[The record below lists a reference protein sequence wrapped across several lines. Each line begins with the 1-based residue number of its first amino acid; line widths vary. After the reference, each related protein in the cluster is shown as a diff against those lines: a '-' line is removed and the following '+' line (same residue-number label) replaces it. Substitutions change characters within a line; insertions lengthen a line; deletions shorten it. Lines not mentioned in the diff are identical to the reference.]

1 MSVHTLLID
10 NHDSFTFNLFQ
21 LLAEVNGRPPTV
33 VRNDTPWSQV
43 DPSRFDNIVI
53 SPGPGHPGV
62 TRDVGISVHAF
73 RDTRLPLLG
82 VCLGHQLL
90 CHLLGGRVAHAVEP
104 VHGRT
109 SAVHHR
115 GTGLFEGIPSGFR
128 AVRYHSLAVT
138 AVPDAVEVT
147 GWTDDD
153 VVMAVRQRGFPRWGV
168 QFHPESILTEHG
180 RRLIENLRALTLSH
194 LTRRRPQRPR
204 EPRTRDRDAPASG
217 PHDVAGTFQV
227 RCRTLRRWT
236 EPATAFAQLFGDS
249 RDAFWL
255 DSSAVI
261 PGRSRFSFMGDAS
274 GPLSEVVT
282 YDVRRGIVTTRTD
295 GGTVTHPGPLLDH
308 LEERLRAR
316 RVPPADLPFQ
326 LGYAGYLG
334 YELKAECG
342 GRDRHRADTP
352 DAAMVFADRV
362 VAFDHREREIH
373 LLCLTPAPGVSE
385 WIEHTSRRLSDLADT
400 PRERPR
406 GVQGH
411 DHAVPVGFRHRPDE
425 YLGLIAECQRE
436 IRDGES
442 YEVCLTNMLR
452 AQVHVDPLRTYL
464 LYRRANPAPYGAFLR
479 FGDLAVLSASP
490 ERFLRVTA
498 DGTVESEPIKGTRP
512 RGRTGSEDRRLAEEL
527 RDSVKDRAENL
538 MIVDLTRNDLGAV
551 CEIGSVG
558 APRLFDVESYAT
570 VHQLVSTV
578 RGSLRS
584 DATAVDAVRSAFPGG
599 SMTGAPKQRTMEIID
614 RLEAGPRG
622 VYSGALGYL
631 GLDGAADLSI
641 VIRTMVVTP
650 GDVGIGVGGAIVA
663 LSDPRAELEEAMLK
677 GRSALDTLAA
687 ATTASA
693 VR

>member
-33 VRNDTPWSQV
+33 VRNDTPWSEV
-43 DPSRFDNIVI
+43 DPTRFDNIVI

-62 TRDVGISVHAF
+62 TRDVGISIHAF
-73 RDTRLPLLG
+73 RDTGLPLLG

-90 CHLLGGRVAHAVEP
+90 CHLLGGRVGHAVEP

-115 GTGLFEGIPSGFR
+115 GTGLFDGIPSGFR

-138 AVPDAVEVT
+138 AIPNAIEVT

-194 LTRRRPQRPR
+194 HRRHGPDRQRRAETPAAPPVR
-204 EPRTRDRDAPASG
+204 SRDG
-217 PHDVAGTFQV
+217 PGRFRARH
-227 RCRTLRRWT
+227 RTLGVWT
-236 EPATAFAQLFGDS
+236 DPTTAFVQLFGDS
-249 RDAFWL
+249 SEAFWL

-274 GPLSEVVT
+274 GPLAELVT
-282 YDVRRGIVTTRTD
+282 YDVRRGLVTTRGA
-295 GGTVTHPGPLLDH
+295 GGSLTHPGPLLDH
-308 LEERLRAR
+308 LDRRLRER
-316 RVPPADLPFQ
+316 RVPRADLPFQ
-326 LGYAGYLG
+326 LGYVGYLG

-342 GRDRHRADTP
+342 GRERHRADTP

-373 LLCLTPAPGVSE
+373 LLCLVPAPGGAD
-385 WIEHTSRRLSDLADT
+385 WIDRTSRRLSELADVPEPP
-400 PRERPR
+400 PR
-406 GVQGH
+406 QATGH
-411 DHAVPVGFRHRPDE
+411 RSPTVPVTFRHRPDE
-425 YLGLIAECQRE
+425 YLDLIAECQRE

-442 YEVCLTNMLR
+442 YEICLTNTLR
-452 AQVHVDPLRTYL
+452 AQVPVDPLRTYL

-490 ERFLRVTA
+490 ERFLRVTP

-512 RGRTGSEDRRLAEEL
+512 RGRTASEDRRLAAEL
-527 RDSVKDRAENL
+527 RGSVKDRAENL
-538 MIVDLTRNDLGAV
+538 MIVDLTRNDVGAV
-551 CEIGSVG
+551 CEIGSVR

-570 VHQLVSTV
+570 MHQLVSTV
-578 RGSLRS
+578 RGALRS

-599 SMTGAPKQRTMEIID
+599 SMTGAPKKRTMEIID

-641 VIRTMVVTP
+641 VIRTMVVTS
-650 GDVGIGVGGAIVA
+650 GGAGIGVGGAIVA

-677 GRSALDTLAA
+677 GRAALDTLAA
-687 ATTASA
+687 ATHASA